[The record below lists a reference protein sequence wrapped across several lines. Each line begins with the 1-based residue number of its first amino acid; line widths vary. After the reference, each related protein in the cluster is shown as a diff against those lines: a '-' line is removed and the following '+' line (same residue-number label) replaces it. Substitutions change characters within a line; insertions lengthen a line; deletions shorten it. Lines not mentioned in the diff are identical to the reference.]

1 MKDNE
6 SIIGTIEVITKYFKE
21 ELISQINSV
30 DLFDTSLDCDGIE
43 NVQDN
48 VDMVMELLN
57 GIYQDIITGVLCK
70 EDRIKVCYNPMG
82 AYYYEKF
89 EESEEDL

>member
-1 MKDNE
+1 MEQNE
-6 SIIGTIEVITKYFKE
+6 SIIGTIEIITKYFKE
-21 ELISQINSV
+21 ELISQISNIN
-30 DLFDTSLDCDGIE
+30 LFDNELDCDGIE
-43 NVQDN
+43 NIQDN
-48 VDMVMELLN
+48 ANMIMELLN